1 MKYRL
6 LYLFFFV
13 PFSLLAQSGLYNNTW
28 LFGPGNAVNFSSGSI
43 TLGGIPSP
51 TLNSLYNIANGPAKV
66 SLAVSDASGDL
77 QFFVQ
82 IKKTGGGGTA
92 TQDYTADGQKV
103 FDKNGNPFPNGNL
116 KTNFNIISN
125 GHPGSPLAIPFPGR
139 ISQYLLFY
147 VYNNGLFYSIIDM
160 SLNGGLGDVDP
171 NQKDIQVTGFGTIN
185 GLKMTAIQ
193 GCNGVWLIIRSRT
206 ANEYFSFKI
215 DENGID
221 TTPVSSVLGE
231 LPLSDYTI
239 YIGLLKASNNGKLLV
254 AATNK
259 GTELY
264 DFEKCSGRLKN
275 ARLIDTFSSCGVCF
289 SLDDSKLYIS
299 HNTNYFG
306 HDQGEIYQ
314 YDLSQPDLQSITA
327 SKILVMRNPLY
338 LTVGLAPVLDT
349 GPFGDLKLG
358 RDGKI
363 YVGNNNTQ
371 EYPNAPCSILLPGPD
386 HNGFPLLPTSG
397 CVSYQYL
404 HVIHDPN
411 QAGFACNA
419 ELTYLELIGSG
430 NNLTGLLL
438 QNDILA
444 APTALP
450 DTVSGNIF
458 EVKVCYKD
466 NEILSAN
473 ENGSCYLWDDGSTEM
488 ERKVTQS
495 GTYWVGYFQDCTYQ
509 TDTFFV
515 QFIPLPEVNAQY
527 FGCEDE
533 IRFTV
538 KAIDGFAYEYT
549 LRNEN
554 HEIVGEVNGFGD
566 AVFENLHSGNYFL
579 EITSQSVCDTALPI
593 TLNAYPAAEVQAYP
607 EVATIAYGDSIQL
620 NASGA
625 DLYHWWPS
633 GPLDSAVIANPW
645 ARPFEPTVFTV
656 LGINRYG
663 CRDSGFVNINID
675 YVMPDLIPNAFSPNG
690 DGLNDVFRI
699 EGVTYQKVVVF
710 QVFNRYGQVVFS
722 TTNPDVGWDG
732 RFNGKDCEVGVYY
745 YLVRLVYSD
754 GRERIFKGD
763 VQLIR

>member
-13 PFSLLAQSGLYNNTW
+13 PFSLLAQSGLYENTW
-28 LFGPGNAVNFSSGSI
+28 FINGGQSVNFSSGSI
-43 TLGGIPSP
+43 ASGGIQFSP
-51 TLNSLYNIANGPAKV
+51 NQYYSVNNGSPCKATI
-66 SLAVSDASGDL
+66 AVSDFNGDL

-82 IKKTGGGGTA
+82 IRAVIGNTA
-92 TQDYTADGQKV
+92 YSYTNTSQKV
-103 FDKNGNPFPNGNL
+103 FDVNGQPFPNGSIKANL
-116 KTNFNIISN
+116 QGPTVHSGNPIV
-125 GHPGSPLAIPFPGR
+125 IPDPANNKKYF
-139 ISQYLLFY
+139 LFY
-147 VYNNGLFYSIIDM
+147 VQGDALLYSVVDMTLHNGM
-160 SLNGGLGDVDP
+160 GDIDP
-171 NQKDIQVTGFGTIN
+171 NQKDIMLTGYGIVI
-185 GLKMTAIQ
+185 GYKVTAIA
-193 GCNGVWLIIRSRT
+193 GCRNVWLVARSRI
-206 ANEYFSFKI
+206 ANEYLSFKV
-215 DENGID
+215 DENGVD
-221 TTPVSSVLGE
+221 ATPVISECGD
-231 LPLSDYTI
+231 LPVNT
-239 YIGLLKASNNGKLLV
+239 YIFNGLMKASNDSKQIAV
-254 AATNK
+254 ATIS
-259 GTELY
+259 GVELY

-275 ARLIDTFSSCGVCF
+275 PRLIDTMVSYGVCF
-289 SLDDSKLYIS
+289 SPDDSKLYIS
-299 HNTNYFG
+299 HNTKYNGYN
-306 HDQGEIYQ
+306 QGEIYQ
-314 YDLSQPDLQSITA
+314 YDMNQPDLQSITA
-327 SKILVMRNPLY
+327 SKTLVMRNPLY
-338 LTVGLAPVLDT
+338 LSLGLADIIDT

-358 RDGKI
+358 LDGKI
-363 YVGNNNTQ
+363 YVGNNNTKSN
-371 EYPNAPCSILLPGPD
+371 PNSTCYILLPGP
-386 HNGFPLLPTSG
+386 NNNAVPYSPNLT
-397 CVSYQYL
+397 CVTDQYL

-411 QAGFACNA
+411 QAGTACNA
-419 ELTYLELIGSG
+419 ELTYLKLIGSH
-430 NNLTGLLL
+430 NNVTGLLL
-438 QNDILA
+438 QNDIIA
-444 APTALP
+444 APTTLP

-466 NEILSAN
+466 KKILSAN

-495 GTYWVGYFQDCTYQ
+495 GAYWVGYFQDCTYQ

-533 IRFTV
+533 IEFTI

-579 EITSQSVCDTALPI
+579 EITSQSVCDTVLPI
-593 TLNAYPAAEVQAYP
+593 TLNAYPAAEVHVYP

-675 YVMPDLIPNAFSPNG
+675 YSMPDLIPNAFSPNG

-699 EGVTYQKVVVF
+699 EGITYQKVVVF
-710 QVFNRYGQVVFS
+710 QVFNR
-722 TTNPDVGWDG
+722 
-732 RFNGKDCEVGVYY
+732 
-745 YLVRLVYSD
+745 
-754 GRERIFKGD
+754 
-763 VQLIR
+763 